1 MMNVVMVPFHDYK
14 KWEEEGFR
22 TRDAHVCEHFS
33 ENSEIDKILVI
44 NRPTSLAEVMLKRKD
59 WRTKNGKVEYCKNNA
74 QLSKIK
80 NNVWCLDIFLL
91 DFIKVARQKKM
102 WWFTSFNYDK
112 VINAINE
119 ACAYLNI
126 DDRILLLQNPMA
138 VGAAKKLQAKSVVFD
153 AIDNWLYHPQM
164 PDKTVIME
172 NYAFIDT
179 RADLIMTVSQALLDT
194 FPVNKNKHWIPNGV
208 DLEYFKAAVKK
219 QKDSKIIVG
228 YVGKIQDRVD
238 FDLVE
243 CCLKKFAD
251 VNFVFLG
258 PVYSQKERVKK
269 LQQKYKNIS
278 FKGDIHYKML
288 PEEMQC
294 FDIAIIPHKVDEF
307 TNSMNP
313 LKLYEYLAAGKPVVT
328 TGVAGTKAISTYV
341 RSADNY
347 DAFIHEVEELIHEN
361 KDIDPVEVINSVP
374 QECTWTSRTDAMIEL
389 FKRL

>member
-1 MMNVVMVPFHDYK
+1 M
-14 KWEEEGFR
+14 
-22 TRDAHVCEHFS
+22 
-33 ENSEIDKILVI
+33 
-44 NRPTSLAEVMLKRKD
+44 
-59 WRTKNGKVEYCKNNA
+59 
-74 QLSKIK
+74 
-80 NNVWCLDIFLL
+80 
-91 DFIKVARQKKM
+91 
-102 WWFTSFNYDK
+102 
-112 VINAINE
+112 
-119 ACAYLNI
+119 
-126 DDRILLLQNPMA
+126 
-138 VGAAKKLQAKSVVFD
+138 
-153 AIDNWLYHPQM
+153 
-164 PDKTVIME
+164 
-172 NYAFIDT
+172 
-179 RADLIMTVSQALLDT
+179 
-194 FPVNKNKHWIPNGV
+194 
-208 DLEYFKAAVKK
+208 
-219 QKDSKIIVG
+219 
-228 YVGKIQDRVD
+228 
-238 FDLVE
+238 E